1 MENDNVV
8 QASKVF
14 RTLCSYLDDLKWHY
28 EKNEESFSVK
38 FDVRGKDLDVSIVI
52 RLNTDLQI
60 VYLSSVL
67 PLHVPEDRVLEL
79 ALAVNGLNTMITGG
93 YFLIDCFDGELE
105 FRMTTSYADS
115 VVGKELFGYMISAA
129 FENVDRYNDRFV
141 FLIKE
146 VVSLRDFFRLTD

>member
-1 MENDNVV
+1 M
-8 QASKVF
+8 
-14 RTLCSYLDDLKWHY
+14 
-28 EKNEESFSVK
+28 
-38 FDVRGKDLDVSIVI
+38 
-52 RLNTDLQI
+52 
-60 VYLSSVL
+60 L

-115 VVGKELFGYMISAA
+115 VVGKDLFGYMISTA